1 MLAPSVPEYQE
12 YIHGGRLVADS
23 AAERFFGAKK
33 GRALSDR
40 EYPKDIYRCAGLG
53 LYMNI
58 ITPETHFRAVY
69 TTISRFEDLKL
80 SANSYK
86 LLTKV

>member
-1 MLAPSVPEYQE
+1 MWKLGHLCALQLLRTPHDQ
-12 YIHGGRLVADS
+12 HGGRLVADS

-80 SANSYK
+80 SANS
-86 LLTKV
+86 